1 MKTAGIIAEYN
12 PFHNGHQFHI
22 EETRR
27 RTGADY
33 VIVVMSGDFVQRGA
47 PAILNKYDRAD
58 MALCHGADLVVELP
72 VTAALSSAE
81 GFAMGGISL
90 LDRLGVVDVVSCGCE
105 NADADSGLF
114 EKVTAL
120 LADEPEEYRHLLA
133 SYTREGFTFP
143 KAREM
148 AAEQYLRNEIGG
160 AETESTSSVRQLL
173 SGPNNIL
180 ALEYA
185 KAIRKRNSSLALC
198 MIPRQGS
205 AYHDANLSDGY
216 CSATAIRH
224 YLFSDSICNTSRTRI
239 LPSTDIFELP
249 LSTRQDKTE
258 EKFTSCAPN
267 YMTDDQLAHCTP
279 TDIANVLQHAASNRR
294 CLCEN
299 DFSDL
304 LFYAL
309 TEKKERLSCFGPDNS
324 GLAFRTENL
333 LENFE
338 SWTSFAALLK
348 TKNQTYTAVSRY
360 LAQVLLDITKEDLQ
374 LSASCSHAP
383 FVRVLGFRREAAP
396 LLKAMQSQADIPI
409 LTQLAKNGEKLNAG
423 QNRLLDLTLRS
434 SEIYKRILFTCSG
447 SRLKSEYRQ
456 PMLVY

>member
-58 MALCHGADLVVELP
+58 MALRHGADLVVELP

-105 NADADSGLF
+105 NADADPARFGKIVS
-114 EKVTAL
+114 L

-148 AAEQYLRNEIGG
+148 AAEQYLRNEIGD
-160 AETESTSSVRQLL
+160 AETKSASSVRQLL
-173 SGPNNIL
+173 SEPNNIL

-205 AYHDANLSDGY
+205 AYHDAGLSGGY
-216 CSATAIRH
+216 CSATAIRN
-224 YLFSDSICNTSRTRI
+224 YLLSDSSHNHTSH
-239 LPSTDIFELP
+239 SHKSF
-249 LSTRQDKTE
+249 
-258 EKFTSCAPN
+258 APP
-267 YMTDDQLAHCTP
+267 QAHAAAANDPFANCVP
-279 TDIANVLQHAASNRR
+279 TDIADTLQYAASNQR

-309 TEKKERLSCFGPDNS
+309 SEKKEPLSRFGPDSS

-360 LAQVLLDITKEDLQ
+360 LAQILLDITKEDLQ

-383 FVRVLGFRREAAP
+383 FARVLGFRREAAP

-409 LTQLAKNGEKLNAG
+409 LTQLTKNGKKLNAG